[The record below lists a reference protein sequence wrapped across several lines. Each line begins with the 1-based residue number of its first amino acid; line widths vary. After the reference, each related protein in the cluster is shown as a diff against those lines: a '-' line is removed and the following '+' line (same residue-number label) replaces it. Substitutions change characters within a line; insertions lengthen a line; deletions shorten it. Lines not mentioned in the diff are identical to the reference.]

1 MARRVIAYI
10 DGFNLYHAIDDLGDS
25 SLKWVN
31 LWSLSASLLRTN
43 EQLTAVKYCSAYA
56 TWMAG
61 PFSRHRQY
69 VRALECAGVLPI
81 MGRFKDKPRQCHAC
95 KARWISHEEKE
106 TDVNIAIHLVRD
118 AILNQFDRAI
128 VISADSDL
136 VPAVKLAAEHDQTKE
151 VFVAAPPG
159 RFASARDLKPRLEI
173 TIGRIRKHLFPA
185 SLTHP
190 DGKPVTRPPEYDPK

>member
-10 DGFNLYHAIDDLGDS
+10 DGFNLYHAIADLGES

-31 LWSLSASLLRTN
+31 LWSLTASLLRTN

-61 PFSRHRQY
+61 PFSRHLRY
-69 VRALECAGVLPI
+69 VRALECVGVLPI
-81 MGRFKDKPRQCHAC
+81 MGRFKSKPRRCQAC
-95 KARWISHEEKE
+95 NARWLSHEEKE

-118 AILNQFDRAI
+118 AMLNQFDRAI
-128 VISADSDL
+128 LISADSDL
-136 VPAVKLAAEHDQTKE
+136 VPAVDLAAQHDHTKE
-151 VFVAAPPG
+151 IFVAAPPG
-159 RFASARDLKPRLEI
+159 RYASARDLKPRLEI
-173 TIGRIRKHLFPA
+173 TIGRIRKNLFPA

-190 DGKPVTRPPEYDPK
+190 DGKTVTRPSEYDP